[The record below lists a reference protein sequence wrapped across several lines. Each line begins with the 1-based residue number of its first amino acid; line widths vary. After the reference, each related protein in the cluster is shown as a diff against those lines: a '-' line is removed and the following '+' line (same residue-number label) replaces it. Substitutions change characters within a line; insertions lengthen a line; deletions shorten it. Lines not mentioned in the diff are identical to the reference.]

1 LVKISKKTSALV
13 VLITAIA
20 LVILIDGFLL
30 FPDSFTLPQSGSKSK
45 IEISNLKIEPSNNW
59 QGSNI
64 RLTVTNT
71 YNSPTTVIGSRLNG
85 ENFGYT
91 KFEIP
96 PGQTQDVILPLNL
109 KINNSTN
116 YDTELTFTFED
127 GEYEVYSPSVTPT
140 RYVGSFIING
150 QSLNATSNSTVYS
163 VTLQNTGNIP
173 LVSLKCTIGN
183 YESSLPLAQNLMPKS
198 TITLNDIIPI
208 VPQKGATYTIILEA
222 TFAEGST
229 FSAKSSY
236 AFN

>member
-1 LVKISKKTSALV
+1 LVKISKRVV
-13 VLITAIA
+13 VLTAIIIAIA
-20 LVILIDGFLL
+20 LVILSTSIIL

-45 IEISNLKIEPSNNW
+45 IEISNLKIEPSINW

-85 ENFGYT
+85 VNFGFS

-96 PGQTQDVILPLNL
+96 PGQTQDVVLPVNL

-116 YDTELTFTFED
+116 YDTELTLTFED
-127 GEYEVYSPSVTPT
+127 GQYEVHSESVKPT
-140 RYVGSFIING
+140 KYVGSFIING

-173 LVSLKCTIGN
+173 LESLKCTVGN
-183 YESSLPLAQNLMPKS
+183 YESILPLAQNLMPKS
-198 TITLNDIIPI
+198 YTTLNAIIPLI
-208 VPQKGATYTIILEA
+208 PQKGESYTVTIEG

-229 FSAKSSY
+229 FSAKTAY
-236 AFN
+236 AFS